1 MKSYEEI
8 AEGILTKRDE
18 YYREKKAKQKLLI
31 RTLTASSLFA
41 AAVFTVV
48 CIYESGL
55 LKDDFVTVPDTS
67 SENIIS
73 TSETIDSETDEY
85 ISVPKDPEFDSADS
99 DGIHTSPLSDPF
111 NDPSVIWGT
120 VGSKGETASEITV
133 PSGSIYFSDS
143 LKELIS
149 ANDSSAVF
157 AVRVDFSP
165 CIEKGEEESFVYNGE
180 TIISLKEKLDTSDK
194 ESVSEYKRRVK
205 EIRREFYTAKVSS
218 FSDTFIKSGITIYT
232 PDSDTYILSDCFLVF
247 ATSEQL
253 NEITCNTGEAFILFP
268 ASRLK

>member
-31 RTLTASSLFA
+31 RTLSASSLFA
-41 AAVFTVV
+41 AAVLTAAI
-48 CIYESGL
+48 IYESGL
-55 LKDDFVTVPDTS
+55 LKDDFVTLPEAS
-67 SENIIS
+67 SEFVIS
-73 TSETIDSETDEY
+73 TSETAETETHENVSVSKDS
-85 ISVPKDPEFDSADS
+85 EFDSVDS

-111 NDPSVIWGT
+111 NDPSVIWGASN
-120 VGSKGETASEITV
+120 SKGETVSGITV

-143 LKELIS
+143 LKKLIS
-149 ANDSSAVF
+149 ENDTSSVF

-165 CIEKGEEESFVYNGE
+165 CIEKSEEEGFVYNGE
-180 TIISLKEKLDTSDK
+180 SIISLKEKLDTSDK

-205 EIRREFYTAKVSS
+205 EIKKEFYTAKVSS
-218 FSDTFIKSGITIYT
+218 FSDTFIKAGITIYT